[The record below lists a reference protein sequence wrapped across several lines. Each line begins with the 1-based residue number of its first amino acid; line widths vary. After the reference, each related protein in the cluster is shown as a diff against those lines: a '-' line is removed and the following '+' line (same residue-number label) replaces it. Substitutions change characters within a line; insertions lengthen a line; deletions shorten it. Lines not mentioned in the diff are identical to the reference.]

1 MYSGTLYFYV
11 ASDYSNFSRAPFI
24 PNYTYM
30 NINRNGRYTCLWYKI
45 SKKFIH
51 IIYYTCKI
59 IFGTLLIKWK
69 IINDYKKVILFVS
82 LYLYLSSELF
92 PLYIFISFLRRNNYN
107 TGHQFEICASLR
119 V

>member
-1 MYSGTLYFYV
+1 MSMIQNKQKIHSYYLLYLQ
-11 ASDYSNFSRAPFI
+11 
-24 PNYTYM
+24 NYF
-30 NINRNGRYTCLWYKI
+30 LE
-45 SKKFIH
+45 
-51 IIYYTCKI
+51 
-59 IFGTLLIKWK
+59 TLLIKWK